1 LTKDVSKR
9 RDAKNLRPI
18 SIICIFRKVFERL
31 LLLQVQYQ
39 LWAKL
44 HPVQAGFRR
53 SYSIYSNAA
62 VVYMLLSSKVRST
75 VLFLDFKSAFD
86 VIDYQRLDTKL
97 SAKGCP
103 PMIRMLI
110 GNLMF
115 LDLKS
120 RILINGKVTNWFSR
134 LCGVL

>member
-1 LTKDVSKR
+1 
-9 RDAKNLRPI
+9 
-18 SIICIFRKVFERL
+18 
-31 LLLQVQYQ
+31 
-39 LWAKL
+39 
-44 HPVQAGFRR
+44 
-53 SYSIYSNAA
+53 
-62 VVYMLLSSKVRST
+62 VVHILLSSKVRST

-86 VIDYQRLDTKL
+86 VIDHQQLDAKL

-134 LCGVL
+134 SYSVLQGSPLSPWLFNLFVDDLLYQVNTQAPGIPLCLFYTDNGVILTHANTDLAPLLRMVEE